1 MVSKFK
7 IPVYR
12 PDLSGNEK
20 KYVNECLDTSWIS
33 SRGSFVSK
41 FEENFSEYID
51 VAKATSV
58 SNGTVA
64 LHLALHALGIGKGDE
79 VIVPSLT
86 YVASANAITYVG
98 ATAVFADSSLEDW
111 NLDIDSVI
119 SKITPKTRA
128 ILAVHL
134 YGNPC
139 DMDKLVDICKKHKL
153 FLIEDAAEAF
163 GSKFKDKHVGTF
175 GDIATFSF
183 FGNKTLTT
191 GEGGMVVSNNEN
203 LIKRCAYLKSQAVS
217 LKKEYWHDEL
227 GFNYRMTNICAAIGV
242 AQLEKANQT
251 ILKKRKLLEWYKEDL
266 KNLPISFQVEQN
278 NSFNSYWMAS
288 ITLHD
293 SNQRNKL
300 RKHLNDKGIETRPFF
315 PLMHKL
321 PLYNNGEI
329 LKNAEILEKSGIN
342 LPSFPL
348 ITPKELS
355 YITNE
360 IKSFFK

>member
-1 MVSKFK
+1 MKSKFK
-7 IPVYR
+7 IPVYK

-20 KYVNECLDTSWIS
+20 KYVNECLDTSWIF
-33 SRGSFVSK
+33 SRGNFVSK
-41 FEENFSEYID
+41 FEQNFSDYIN

-64 LHLALHALGIGKGDE
+64 LHLALHALGITKGDE

-98 ATAVFADSSLEDW
+98 ATPIFVDSSLENW
-111 NLDIDSVI
+111 NLDMKSVI
-119 SKITPKTRA
+119 SKISPKTKA

-139 DMDKLVDICKKHKL
+139 DMDQLADICKQNNL

-163 GSKFKDKHVGTF
+163 GSKYKDRHVGTF

-191 GEGGMVVSNNEN
+191 GEGGMVVSNDKN
-203 LIKRCAYLKSQAVS
+203 LIERCAYLKSQAVS

-242 AQLEKANQT
+242 AQLEKADQT
-251 ILKKRKLLEWYKEDL
+251 ILKKRKLLNWYKEEL
-266 KNLPISFQVEQN
+266 EGLPLSFQEEQDE
-278 NSFNSYWMAS
+278 SFNSYWMAS
-288 ITLHD
+288 ITLDD
-293 SNQRNKL
+293 SSKRNKL
-300 RKHLNDKGIETRPFF
+300 RKYLENKGIETRPFF
-315 PLMHKL
+315 H
-321 PLYNNGEI
+321 
-329 LKNAEILEKSGIN
+329 
-342 LPSFPL
+342 
-348 ITPKELS
+348 
-355 YITNE
+355 
-360 IKSFFK
+360 